1 MIYDKQLFLIKI
13 NLEISFEG
21 KSLKFIN
28 PIYRDIN
35 RYFLPM
41 FEFINQLGGE
51 LNITRSKINILFKE
65 KSPICIDYEIEDY
78 KFTVVDSVLYLSLFD
93 ICRMLNIKSR
103 WDYNSS
109 SISLYWDRNKHESS
123 TSPPGRVALIRF
135 EDVTAGEEYL
145 DSDNLEKFRVVA
157 DYMFSAGVPFHI
169 AWIPRFIDPPN
180 GIDNDISKD
189 YSMPNANFLF
199 TIEYLL
205 NRNGVIGLHGY
216 THQYGNEV
224 SADGTEFNEER
235 NNDEERVRKR
245 VEAAINTA
253 KKLELPAKFFESPH
267 YAATEFQQSIF
278 EQYFDII
285 YECYVGIWGEKI
297 VKSPRNHRTLYI
309 PTPLGYVEGKGD
321 TENML
326 DRINNLG
333 EDTLASLFY
342 HPDIDFEYIT
352 LQSDTSGYPL
362 SNYSENSPL
371 HRIVKALYDK
381 RCSFAKITDLGC
393 DNERNA
399 FIKLFCNF
407 FKLYKYLY
415 NYFKSRIKSIK

>member
-1 MIYDKQLFLIKI
+1 MVYDKQLSLIKI

-41 FEFINQLGGE
+41 LEFINQLEGE
-51 LNITRSKINILFKE
+51 INITRSKINILFKE
-65 KSPICIDYEIEDY
+65 KSSICIDYEINDY

-103 WDYNSS
+103 WDYNRS
-109 SISLYWDRNKHESS
+109 SISLYWDRDKHESS
-123 TSPPGRVALIRF
+123 TSLPGRVALIRF
-135 EDVTAGEEYL
+135 EDVTAGEGYL
-145 DSDNLEKFRVVA
+145 DSNNLEKFRVVA
-157 DYMFSAGVPFHI
+157 DYMVSSGVPFHI

-180 GIDNDISKD
+180 GIDNDISRD

-216 THQYGNEV
+216 THQYGKEV

-235 NNDEERVRKR
+235 NNDEKSVRKR
-245 VEAAINTA
+245 VEASINTA

-297 VKSPRNHRTLYI
+297 VKSPRNHRTLYV
-309 PTPLGYVEGKGD
+309 PTPLGYVEGKDD
-321 TENML
+321 TEKML

-342 HPDIDFEYIT
+342 HPDIDFEFIT

-362 SNYSENSPL
+362 SSYSKNSPL

-381 RCSFAKITDLGC
+381 RCSFAKITDLGF
-393 DNERNA
+393 DNKRNS
-399 FIKLFCNF
+399 FVKLFCNL
-407 FKLYKYLY
+407 FKLY
-415 NYFKSRIKSIK
+415 

>member
-1 MIYDKQLFLIKI
+1 MVYDKQLFLIKI

-35 RYFLPM
+35 RYFLPIL
-41 FEFINQLGGE
+41 EFINQLGGK
-51 LNITRSKINILFKE
+51 LNIRRSKINILFKG
-65 KSPICIDYEIEDY
+65 KSIICMDYKIDDY

-93 ICRMLNIKSR
+93 ICRILNIKSR
-103 WDYNSS
+103 WDYNRC
-109 SISLYWDRNKHESS
+109 SISLYWDMDKHESS
-123 TSPPGRVALIRF
+123 ASPPGRVALIRF
-135 EDVTAGEEYL
+135 EDVTAGNGYL
-145 DSDNLEKFRVVA
+145 DSYNLEKFRVVA
-157 DYMFSAGVPFHI
+157 DYMFSAGIPFHI
-169 AWIPRFIDPPN
+169 AWIPRFIDPLN

-235 NNDEERVRKR
+235 NNDEKSVRKR

-297 VKSPRNHRTLYI
+297 VKSPRNHRTLYV
-309 PTPLGYVEGKGD
+309 PTPLGYVEGKDG
-321 TENML
+321 TEKML

-342 HPDIDFEYIT
+342 HSYIDFEYIT
-352 LQSDTSGYPL
+352 LQNGISGHQL

-371 HRIVKALYDK
+371 HRIIKALYDK

-393 DNERNA
+393 NNEKNA
-399 FIKLFCNF
+399 FIKLFYSF
-407 FKLYKYLY
+407 LKSYKY
-415 NYFKSRIKSIK
+415 FKFRIKSIK

>member
-1 MIYDKQLFLIKI
+1 MSSRDKMVYEKQLFLTTT
-13 NLEISFEG
+13 NLEINFEG

-35 RYFLPM
+35 RYFLPLL
-41 FEFINQLGGE
+41 EFINQIGGK
-51 LNITRSKINILFKE
+51 LNIRRSKIDILFKG
-65 KSPICIDYEIEDY
+65 KPLICIDYRFDDY

-93 ICRMLNIKSR
+93 ICRILNIKSR
-103 WDYNSS
+103 WDYNKSC
-109 SISLYWDRNKHESS
+109 ISLYLDIDKLRSS
-123 TSPPGRVALIRF
+123 TSLPRRVALIRF
-135 EDVTAGEEYL
+135 EDVTAGNGYL
-145 DSDNLEKFRVVA
+145 DADNLEKFRVIG
-157 DYMFSAGVPFHI
+157 DYMFSAGIPFHI
-169 AWIPRFIDPPN
+169 AWIPRFVDPPN

-216 THQYGNEV
+216 THQHGNEV
-224 SADGTEFNEER
+224 SAIGTEFNEEW
-235 NNDEERVRKR
+235 NNDEKSVRKR

-253 KKLELPAKFFESPH
+253 KKLELPTKFFESPH

-297 VKSPRNHRTLYI
+297 VKSPRNHRTLYV
-309 PTPLGYVEGKGD
+309 PTPLDYVEGKNGI
-321 TENML
+321 NKML

-342 HPDIDFEYIT
+342 HPYIDFEYIT
-352 LQSDTSGYPL
+352 LKNNISGYPL
-362 SNYSENSPL
+362 SSYSEDSPL
-371 HRIVKALYDK
+371 HQIIKALYDK
-381 RCSFAKITDLGC
+381 GCSFAKITELC
-393 DNERNA
+393 CNNNKNA
-399 FIKLFCNF
+399 CIKLFSNF
-407 FKLYKYLY
+407 LNLVHNRK
-415 NYFKSRIKSIK
+415 I

>member
-1 MIYDKQLFLIKI
+1 MVYDKQLFLIKT

-35 RYFLPM
+35 RYFLPIL
-41 FEFINQLGGE
+41 EFINQLGGK
-51 LNITRSKINILFKE
+51 LNIGRSKINILFKG
-65 KSPICIDYEIEDY
+65 KSQICMDYKVDEY

-93 ICRMLNIKSR
+93 ICRILNTKSR
-103 WDYNSS
+103 WDYNKC
-109 SISLYWDRNKHESS
+109 SISLYWDMDKHESS

-135 EDVTAGEEYL
+135 EDVTAGNGYL

-157 DYMFSAGVPFHI
+157 DYMFSAGIPFHI
-169 AWIPRFIDPPN
+169 AWIPRFIDPLN

-199 TIEYLL
+199 TLEHLL
-205 NRNGVIGLHGY
+205 NRNGIIGLHGY
-216 THQYGNEV
+216 THQHGTEV
-224 SADGTEFNEER
+224 SAEGTEFNEER
-235 NNDEERVRKR
+235 NNDEKSARKR

-297 VKSPRNHRTLYI
+297 VKSPRNHRTIYI
-309 PTPLGYVEGKGD
+309 PTPLDYVEGKDG
-321 TENML
+321 TEKMI

-333 EDTLASLFY
+333 EETLASLFY
-342 HPDIDFEYIT
+342 HLYIDFEYIT
-352 LQSDTSGYPL
+352 LQNDISGYKL

-371 HRIVKALYDK
+371 HRIIKALYDK
-381 RCSFAKITDLGC
+381 KCSFAKITDLGC
-393 DNERNA
+393 NNERNA
-399 FIKLFCNF
+399 FIKLFYNF
-407 FKLYKYLY
+407 LKSYKY
-415 NYFKSRIKSIK
+415 FKFRIKSIK